1 MCKALCLVFLFFL
14 CENLLLQKTYEFEG
28 EIRIF
33 NGAVILSD
41 KLILYLGFVFMC
53 TGKKGF
59 ILLYT
64 EHMYVQKK

>member
-1 MCKALCLVFLFFL
+1 MLGAIICSIIIIKIIS
-14 CENLLLQKTYEFEG
+14 YEFEG

-53 TGKKGF
+53 TGTTTTYAQVRKALF
-59 ILLYT
+59 ISIY
-64 EHMYVQKK
+64 EGSN